1 MYAGIVKLEKFV
13 AVENI
18 VTGLIKSKQKLLRL
32 VLESNSYK
40 FSFRQADR
48 AVANLNDLDRL
59 LILYLFK
66 LSLVNGTLALKIVVK
81 AKYYTIFVV
90 VWLPILQ
97 YSRNR
102 QTFELYF
109 LHLHKVAKFVNQ
121 NISHCESG

>member
-1 MYAGIVKLEKFV
+1 MNAGIVKLEKFL
-13 AVENI
+13 AVESI

-32 VLESNSYK
+32 VFESNRNK

-90 VWLPILQ
+90 V
-97 YSRNR
+97 
-102 QTFELYF
+102 
-109 LHLHKVAKFVNQ
+109 
-121 NISHCESG
+121 